1 MKNQSNLRLRVLKM
15 NNHIKTSSTFFV
27 AITLFFTTL
36 VNAVDLTNNISEIKN
51 IGDWQLVEVI
61 GGNQVGYRVATTSIL
76 KPNITLV
83 FDFLPS
89 KNCLP
94 SPIVMIINF
103 DSYTQ
108 SLDQGLVILEYKF
121 PKEKL
126 STVEA
131 VNTMMS
137 IGDRFAFFPF
147 KTLTIDKFTN
157 AHDKGKL
164 AIWVSKGN
172 DYEKSGSMF
181 FSLDG
186 FTSAYKKA
194 KKSCEE
200 NINQ

>member
-1 MKNQSNLRLRVLKM
+1 M
-15 NNHIKTSSTFFV
+15 NAHKKPHQFLIIITFF
-27 AITLFFTTL
+27 FSSL
-36 VNAVDLTNNISEIKN
+36 VNAADLTNNISEIKN
-51 IGDWQLVEVI
+51 IGDWQLVEVV
-61 GGNQVGYRVATTSIL
+61 GGDQVGYRVATTSIL

-89 KNCLP
+89 QNCLP
-94 SPIVMIINF
+94 SPVVMIINF
-103 DSYTQ
+103 DSYTR

-121 PKEKL
+121 PKEK
-126 STVEA
+126 SPTIEA

-137 IGDRFAFFPF
+137 HGDSFAFFPF
-147 KTLTIDKFTN
+147 KTLTIDKFSN
-157 AHDKGKL
+157 ALDKGKL
-164 AIWVSKGN
+164 AIWVSKGS

-194 KKSCEE
+194 KKSCED